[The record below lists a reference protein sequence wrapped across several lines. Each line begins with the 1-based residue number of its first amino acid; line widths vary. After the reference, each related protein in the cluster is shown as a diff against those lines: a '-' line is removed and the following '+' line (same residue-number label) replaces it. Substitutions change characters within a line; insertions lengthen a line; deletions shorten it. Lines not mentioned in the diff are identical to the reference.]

1 MSIIALRSIDR
12 DKLMELAEK
21 GIRFPE
27 KASATLKA
35 TVECKG
41 EFLNEVR
48 IRDLPP
54 VMVDEPP
61 RLLGTNT
68 APNPSE
74 VVLAGLGACLSV
86 GFMANATARGIRLYE
101 IVLELE
107 GDLNTSATWGVGN
120 TTEGNYPGFREIRV
134 KATLKGDAPEEEL
147 EAVKRHAL
155 QWSPVANT
163 LTHPVPVR
171 LV

>member
-1 MSIIALRSIDR
+1 MSVVTLKSIDR
-12 DKLMELAEK
+12 EKLMELAEK
-21 GIRFPE
+21 GLRTPE

-35 TVECKG
+35 TIECKG

-48 IRDLPP
+48 IRDLQP

-74 VVLAGLGACLSV
+74 MVLAGLGACLSV
-86 GFMANATARGIRLYE
+86 GFMANATARGIRLHK

-120 TTEGNYPGFREIRV
+120 VTDGNYPGFREIRV
-134 KATLKGDAPEEEL
+134 KAIVKGDAPEEEL
-147 EAVKRHAL
+147 EAIKQHAL

-163 LTHPVPVR
+163 LTHPVTVKF
-171 LV
+171 V